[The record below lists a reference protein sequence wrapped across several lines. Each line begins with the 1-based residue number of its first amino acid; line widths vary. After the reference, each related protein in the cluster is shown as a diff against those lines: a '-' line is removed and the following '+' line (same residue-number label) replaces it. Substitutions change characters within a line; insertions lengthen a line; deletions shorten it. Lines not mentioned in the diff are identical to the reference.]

1 MYMLEKIPLLI
12 MQPLNTMKNIEHW
25 HWKKGFSWTQA
36 SHTSRPPIVYYENNF
51 NCRKKHLLVGM
62 LFDMKNVL
70 REKKT
75 QLYNMLVDS
84 WKSNEQNGKNYQRYS
99 HTIAEYSS
107 FT

>member
-1 MYMLEKIPLLI
+1 
-12 MQPLNTMKNIEHW
+12 
-25 HWKKGFSWTQA
+25 
-36 SHTSRPPIVYYENNF
+36 
-51 NCRKKHLLVGM
+51 M